1 MKLQTA
7 SLQHKAS
14 ACARAL
20 RRARSVPV
28 IPRAVKI
35 KKRFLA
41 DGVTLLHYLQQRV
54 KKKKKK
60 KKKKKMNKKKK
71 KNTTGGR
78 TMSKGLNMRQSG
90 SIMMITSAL
99 GCAF

>member
-1 MKLQTA
+1 M
-7 SLQHKAS
+7 
-14 ACARAL
+14 
-20 RRARSVPV
+20 P
-28 IPRAVKI
+28 
-35 KKRFLA
+35 
-41 DGVTLLHYLQQRV
+41 LLHYLQQRV
-54 KKKKKK
+54 KKNK
-60 KKKKKMNKKKK
+60 KKKK

>member
-1 MKLQTA
+1 MSMKLQTA

-41 DGVTLLHYLQQRV
+41 DGVPLLHYLQQRV
-54 KKKKKK
+54 KKKK
-60 KKKKKMNKKKK
+60 KKKK